1 MAHAAPH
8 FINEYGS
15 VGDAPD
21 GNIFSPFFGTPG
33 GYHAEVRADDQL
45 SHETYNLPKAYEGKN
60 KRIEDVLDFLIRKE
74 DEFYT
79 RDLMPWEFTLDLHIV
94 WDVWKFNRT
103 LASIVPEQGISRL
116 VTQESERHTDN
127 LIRRGLGFQLEH
139 GFMTTEAGRRNYS
152 MNLQQIS
159 DAVHVTSYFGVMH
172 ALFAGHNYYKEYRRK
187 FARYV
192 KSPRTLFRH
201 ERQMWACLQKDVK
214 GLYVMDAECKH
225 FMKTQGVTPD
235 VLVLPPKAGIYVSMV
250 PPSETTYSERGAG
263 AHEALTDGRTGI
275 ATFRGCKVFE
285 AQAFDVDFRHEFVD
299 LTGRPRMI
307 GEYFVIP
314 GVEGPRDMQN
324 IIANGVRHLRDITK
338 GAVPARVPY
347 IQNIPAVAV
356 GAHAAAAAAANPLQD
371 LAAGLGHHTDPYIHI
386 YSADV
391 DNWVKICYEEANAHA
406 FNGGAER
413 EQIGRMFDEI
423 QGYLHSL
430 VNRFNAE
437 AERRVGLKNT
447 PRAKK
452 DIAAQF
458 TGHAD
463 ATPIINILNGV
474 AAVAAVVGVAAGPGV
489 PAVPAVP
496 AVAAIN
502 ALDADGAG
510 RAAFARPQLALV
522 QQLRVLMAGAA
533 AETVTIVNRLVEI
546 AGKLSDDDTNL
557 ALFESTDLD
566 FAAPFP
572 GAVPP
577 AAVPAAA
584 VVNTMC
590 AQLGKMNELLH
601 YLKYVFDADADVH
614 KYDIILFRPFATY
627 TMHSAILAKG
637 GRDLGSVFHG
647 HHDFQLSDNVA
658 TKTHFGNYT
667 FYSKPVVKTPRNY
680 TIIPDCF
687 AQGYIAGEGH
697 EFFRPGLS
705 TGAGANDYRDGDLE
719 EAITSGSLG
728 SPECKRSLIAWRV
741 PRGEGKRLREAIDIM
756 GRFPGQ
762 LRDFEAADE
771 PHFPGAG
778 ALASMERIDELDQNR
793 NDDHYLHQVQHVNT
807 VCFRGA
813 QWTNGIFSDRNRGHW
828 GEAVYPGVLPVRD
841 GALAHMDPSRAPK
854 IGDRMVE
861 FD

>member
-21 GNIFSPFFGTPG
+21 GNIFSPFFGTPQ

-79 RDLMPWEFTLDLHIV
+79 RDLMPWEFTDDLHIV

-139 GFMTTEAGRRNYS
+139 GFMTTEAGRRNYA

-324 IIANGVRHLRDITK
+324 IIANGVRHLRDIQK
-338 GAVPARVPY
+338 GVPNRVPLMEARRDANGA
-347 IQNIPAVAV
+347 ILTDGNGNNRVQDPA
-356 GAHAAAAAAANPLQD
+356 GAHAAPGAVGNTLEG
-371 LAAGLGHHTDPYIHI
+371 LAQGLARNTDPYIHI

-406 FNGGAER
+406 FNGGLAR
-413 EQIGRMFDEI
+413 EQMGRMFDEL
-423 QGYLHSL
+423 QGYLHKL
-430 VNRFNAE
+430 VNRYNAE
-437 AERRVGLKNT
+437 AERRTAAKNT
-447 PRAKK
+447 PREKK
-452 DIAAQF
+452 
-458 TGHAD
+458 
-463 ATPIINILNGV
+463 
-474 AAVAAVVGVAAGPGV
+474 AVAALFTGNADASFNVGAFTGVTNGDNGNLPVVGGVATYATDADLKLFRDLFAQVPGEI
-489 PAVPAVP
+489 AVPRSRLNRVAYQLHLLSVRITGYETADPSARVP
-496 AVAAIN
+496 N
-502 ALDADGAG
+502 NNEED
-510 RAAFARPQLALV
+510 
-522 QQLRVLMAGAA
+522 
-533 AETVTIVNRLVEI
+533 T
-546 AGKLSDDDTNL
+546 GK
-557 ALFESTDLD
+557 
-566 FAAPFP
+566 
-572 GAVPP
+572 
-577 AAVPAAA
+577 
-584 VVNTMC
+584 
-590 AQLGKMNELLH
+590 QLGQFNEALH
-601 YLKYVFDADADVH
+601 YMKYVFDADADKH

-697 EFFRPGLS
+697 EFFRPGVS
-705 TGAGANDYRDGDLE
+705 TGGDNYQDGDLE